1 MKLYMLG
8 KGVSQYYKTHVKG
21 NQFAD
26 QNLIQKKLT
35 RNVILSKKYQ
45 LANNEKLYI
54 YGNLLIFTKGN
65 TIVRL
70 NNIKGNGIIEYDV
83 DKEKYNQ
90 LNKELKI
97 PSPKQTK
104 NVGIFDKV
112 ISMFKQGDNA
122 C

>member
-8 KGVSQYYKTHVKG
+8 KGVSKYYKTHVKG

-35 RNVILSKKYQ
+35 RNVMLSKKYQ

-112 ISMFKQGDNA
+112 TPMFKQGDNA

>member
-1 MKLYMLG
+1 M
-8 KGVSQYYKTHVKG
+8 
-21 NQFAD
+21 
-26 QNLIQKKLT
+26 
-35 RNVILSKKYQ
+35 
-45 LANNEKLYI
+45 
-54 YGNLLIFTKGN
+54 IFTKGN